1 MKILKKLLLIW
12 LLCGLILTFE
22 LKMTKSIETQI
33 SDNVYDT
40 ESISTMS
47 GKIEDVGV
55 DITINLTY
63 YLKYYFD
70 TKPNFTL
77 FVYISQLNGYLVP
90 KYIQIFYK
98 LSKGETYQ
106 FLNILGGIAY
116 QTQPFLYNFN
126 SSSTSNVGENKSAN
140 VWIRFGYSI
149 NGTEFAQYETV
160 NKTENQV
167 EIVCLEDSGEDSDE
181 GKIWFLWFP
190 LEPYEFIIVIV
201 VIASVVILSIIIV
214 KLKKKKSKQMN
225 NKNIEEKNMN

>member
-12 LLCGLILTFE
+12 LLCGLIITFE

-40 ESISTMS
+40 ESISTIS

-55 DITINLTY
+55 DVTINLTY
-63 YLKYYFD
+63 YSNYYLD

-90 KYIQIFYK
+90 KYIQIFYEP
-98 LSKGETYQ
+98 STGETYQ

-126 SSSTSNVGENKSAN
+126 SSSTSNVGENQSAN
-140 VWIRFGYSI
+140 VWIRFGYSL

-167 EIVCLEDSGEDSDE
+167 EIVCLKDSGEDSDE